1 MTVCNRR
8 SLTALLI
15 WSGVP
20 ALAFGAIAFAGIA
33 AADSPPVPDFFWP
46 YGLIQTNGADIS
58 PAVQT
63 VMAFVNGESC
73 GTAQTQVA
81 TASDGTP
88 PGDVG
93 HTVYVINV
101 FANGTSAGDRSGCGQ
116 ANSPV
121 MLYLPQSHLI
131 AQQQPLFQQG
141 SERVDLNMSVQLS
154 NQSVVPSLSNDGTP

>member
-1 MTVCNRR
+1 MKLRSRR
-8 SLTALLI
+8 PLAATLAALA
-15 WSGVP
+15 VP
-20 ALAFGAIAFAGIA
+20 ALGAILLAGVA

-46 YGLIQTNGADIS
+46 YGLIQTNGNDIS
-58 PAVQT
+58 PQVQT

-81 TASDGTP
+81 TAADGTP

-101 FANGTSAGDRSGCGQ
+101 LANGTSAGDRAGCGQ
-116 ANSPV
+116 ANAPV
-121 MLYLPQSHLI
+121 TLYLPQSHLI